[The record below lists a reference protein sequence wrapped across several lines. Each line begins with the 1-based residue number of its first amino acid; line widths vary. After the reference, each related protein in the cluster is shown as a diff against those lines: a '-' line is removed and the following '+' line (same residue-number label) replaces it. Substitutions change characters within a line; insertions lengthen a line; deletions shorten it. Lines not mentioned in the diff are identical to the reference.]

1 LKLDRLVYRIDLM
14 KTDTRERLVS
24 AMIRTLQTRGLHGA
38 GLNDILALAQA
49 PKGVLYHHFP
59 GGKNALAVAAIEA
72 TVAWSCA
79 WLDKLMQQHPN
90 PADAL
95 RTWIAR
101 AVVGLGD
108 SGFELG
114 CPLAAVA
121 LESTAADVELRAALA
136 AGFGAIRRRIAQALV
151 RAGHEEARASGFAAL
166 MVAAYEGGLLQARVA
181 NDVAPMLQATETLLL
196 LLIPAEIPAAQAA
209 PPINSKEPS

>member
-1 LKLDRLVYRIDLM
+1 MTTETPIPG
-14 KTDTRERLVS
+14 TRERLIG

-38 GLNDILALAQA
+38 GLSDILALAQA

-59 GGKNALAVAAIEA
+59 GGKNALAVAAIET
-72 TVAWSCA
+72 TVTRSCD
-79 WLDKLMQQHPN
+79 WLDKLMATHDS

-101 AVVGLGD
+101 AVGGLGD

-121 LESTAADVELRAALA
+121 LESTAADVDLRNALA
-136 AGFGAIRRRIAQALV
+136 AGFDSIRDRIAQALV
-151 RAGHEEARASGFAAL
+151 RAGHDQAHADGLAAL

-181 NDVAPMLQATETLLL
+181 HDVTPMLRATEALL
-196 LLIPAEIPAAQAA
+196 PMFNRTATGNAAQW
-209 PPINSKEPS
+209 PSRNEPKEP